1 MSEYRIL
8 IRTCLQLHVHEYLD
22 SILSQHICQSNVD
35 HIRISSNFPGEMKH
49 SKATPTP
56 ALATPTRLCLAQ
68 HLRIDPLH
76 FGTTHWDLVD
86 FTPSNNM
93 AGLGVSQLQS
103 TGGKM
108 FQCHVRKAGSTVCPV
123 CVSAHPVP
131 SCNSANHQLW
141 STLYIL
147 FLYMKWISCH
157 SSRHPFPSQP
167 SHLKVFHKAK
177 SQALHLHGSSQSSH
191 DVSQH
196 VRHLKMIPEI
206 WCSVFCHVVP
216 GTINIKSLETTWLS
230 TKVPTLVSPV
240 AAPVAVPGSVS
251 TRERTSAM
259 ERTPHLQPPVTRTWR
274 MIYH

>member
-49 SKATPTP
+49 SKATPT
-56 ALATPTRLCLAQ
+56 RLCLAQ

-93 AGLGVSQLQS
+93 AGLGVSQLQLYRINR
-103 TGGKM
+103 GEDVPIM

-131 SCNSANHQLW
+131 
-141 STLYIL
+141 
-147 FLYMKWISCH
+147 YM
-157 SSRHPFPSQP
+157 Q
-167 SHLKVFHKAK
+167 
-177 SQALHLHGSSQSSH
+177 
-191 DVSQH
+191 
-196 VRHLKMIPEI
+196 
-206 WCSVFCHVVP
+206 
-216 GTINIKSLETTWLS
+216 
-230 TKVPTLVSPV
+230 
-240 AAPVAVPGSVS
+240 
-251 TRERTSAM
+251 
-259 ERTPHLQPPVTRTWR
+259 
-274 MIYH
+274 

>member
-49 SKATPTP
+49 SKATPT
-56 ALATPTRLCLAQ
+56 RLCLAQ

-93 AGLGVSQLQS
+93 AGLGVSQLQLYRINR
-103 TGGKM
+103 GEDVPIM

-131 SCNSANHQLW
+131 
-141 STLYIL
+141 
-147 FLYMKWISCH
+147 YMQWISCH
-157 SSRHPFPSQP
+157 SKSPNKP

-191 DVSQH
+191 DV
-196 VRHLKMIPEI
+196 LKNMLDI
-206 WCSVFCHVVP
+206 WKWSRKFGVQSFVM
-216 GTINIKSLETTWLS
+216 LFLD
-230 TKVPTLVSPV
+230 L
-240 AAPVAVPGSVS
+240 
-251 TRERTSAM
+251 
-259 ERTPHLQPPVTRTWR
+259 
-274 MIYH
+274 

>member
-123 CVSAHPVP
+123 CVCVCP
-131 SCNSANHQLW
+131 SSTIMQLRQS
-141 STLYIL
+141 STLIN
-147 FLYMKWISCH
+147 FV
-157 SSRHPFPSQP
+157 HPFP
-167 SHLKVFHKAK
+167 
-177 SQALHLHGSSQSSH
+177 LHEVNLVPFQSSPLPQ
-191 DVSQH
+191 SAQS
-196 VRHLKMIPEI
+196 PE
-206 WCSVFCHVVP
+206 SLPQSEVP
-216 GTINIKSLETTWLS
+216 GVAPPWELTIFPWC
-230 TKVPTLVSPV
+230 
-240 AAPVAVPGSVS
+240 VS
-251 TRERTSAM
+251 TC
-259 ERTPHLQPPVTRTWR
+259 
-274 MIYH
+274 